1 MYSERVF
8 MTAFALSLPPSA
20 LVSPAL
26 ASGDVRH
33 DWTAAEIRALLD
45 LPFPDLLFR
54 AQTLH
59 RRYFDPR
66 EVQVSTL
73 LSIKTGGCPE
83 DCAYCPQAQ
92 RFDTAVEA
100 SRMMRVDAVLE
111 QARAAKAGGASRF
124 CMGAAWRSPKD
135 RDLDDVCAMVEGVRS
150 LGMET
155 CVTLGMLTG
164 PQATR
169 LKQAGLDYYNHNLD
183 TSPEHYSKIITT
195 RTYQDRLDTL
205 AHVRDAGIS
214 VCCGGIVGLGEDLD
228 DRAGLLA
235 ALASLPVHPESVPI
249 NALVRVE
256 GTPLAG
262 NEPVDAIDF
271 VRVIAAARVTM
282 PRSVVRLSA
291 GREAMSDEAQALCFL
306 AGANSIFRGPL
317 LLTTP
322 NVAEGRDTQ
331 LMVRLGLRPMQT

>member
-1 MYSERVF
+1 MS
-8 MTAFALSLPPSA
+8 AFALSLPA
-20 LVSPAL
+20 AVLASPAL
-26 ASGDVRH
+26 ASDDVRH

-111 QARAAKAGGASRF
+111 HARAARAGGASRF

-183 TSPEHYSKIITT
+183 TSPEHYSEIITT
-195 RTYQDRLDTL
+195 RTYRDRLDTL

-235 ALASLPVHPESVPI
+235 ALASLPAHPESVPI

-331 LMVRLGLRPMQT
+331 LMARLGLRPMQT